1 MVKNA
6 TPIITLDDSPLSPTP
21 AECERCCQE
30 LRTSFKEERVTPP
43 STPTPRLLQEDWDDL
58 SDLINDVDMGA
69 VIEEDNHLHV
79 EEILSS
85 NQQQTSSEDLWDVSL
100 IAEIDSMDDE
110 TPSMALLRSFEQ
122 TLPHIIDDEYEAFF
136 L

>member
-6 TPIITLDDSPLSPTP
+6 TPIITLDDSPLSPTA

-43 STPTPRLLQEDWDDL
+43 STPIPRLLQEDWDDL

-69 VIEEDNHLHV
+69 VIEEDNYLHI

-85 NQQQTSSEDLWDVSL
+85 NQQQTSDDLWDVSS
-100 IAEIDSMDDE
+100 IAQIDAMDDD
-110 TPSMALLRSFEQ
+110 TPSMALLRSYEQ
-122 TLPHIIDDEYEAFF
+122 TLPHTIDDEYERFF
-136 L
+136 V